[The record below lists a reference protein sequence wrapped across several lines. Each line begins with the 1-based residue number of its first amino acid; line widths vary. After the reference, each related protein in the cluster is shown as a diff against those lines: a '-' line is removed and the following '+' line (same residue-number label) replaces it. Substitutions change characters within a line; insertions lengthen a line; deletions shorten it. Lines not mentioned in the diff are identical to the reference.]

1 VNLRA
6 TRVPTCVAPASQ
18 EQRTHLRPLR
28 PPPYRGTRRYAGD
41 GSGSAWRDELRGLV
55 DSVPDDQRL
64 PRFETGGRD
73 ALPREPERKARWHR

>member
-1 VNLRA
+1 VTAA
-6 TRVPTCVAPASQ
+6 TDP
-18 EQRTHLRPLR
+18 
-28 PPPYRGTRRYAGD
+28 
-41 GSGSAWRDELRGLV
+41 GSAWRDELRGLV